1 LVTDLMLVPAGLN
14 PERLG
19 GDFKQEVQVHS
30 GFLTAYDSVRNRIMA
45 LIKYAIGYMDEE
57 DAETIA
63 KWHIYVTG
71 HSLGGALATLLALEL
86 SSSQMAKNGV
96 IFVTVYN
103 FGSPR
108 VGNRRFADVYNA
120 KVKDS
125 WRVVNHR
132 DIIPTVPRLMG
143 YCHVEAPIY
152 LKCGDL
158 KQAVVNKEI
167 LDVAD
172 QGDAD
177 EDQGDEIGE
186 YTPDVLVSEF
196 MKGETRLVEKLLQT
210 EINLLRSIRDGSAV
224 MQHMEDFYYV
234 TLLETVRSR
243 YQAVDNTNQE

>member
-1 LVTDLMLVPAGLN
+1 MSLLVDCRLN

-30 GFLTAYDSVRNRIMA
+30 GFLSAYDSVRNRIMA
-45 LIKYAIGYMDEE
+45 LVRHAIGYMDEE
-57 DAETIA
+57 DAETIPR
-63 KWHIYVTG
+63 WHVYVTG

-86 SSSQMAKNGV
+86 SSSQMAKNGA

-143 YCHVEAPIY
+143 YCHVETPVY

-158 KQAVVNKEI
+158 TDALAKEI
-167 LDVAD
+167 L
-172 QGDAD
+172 D

-196 MKGETRLVEKLLQT
+196 MKGETQLVEKLLQT
-210 EINLLRSIRDGSAV
+210 EINLLRSIRDGSAL

-243 YQAVDNTNQE
+243 YQVVDDASQE